1 MTEFNVQAL
10 ADSIAELGAQDGPTP
25 SIRVAGASKAQIR
38 SVNAELSRRGIAVRA
53 RRDA

>member
-10 ADSIAELGAQDGPTP
+10 ADSTAEVAAEDGPTP
-25 SIRVAGASKAQIR
+25 SIRVSGASKAQIR